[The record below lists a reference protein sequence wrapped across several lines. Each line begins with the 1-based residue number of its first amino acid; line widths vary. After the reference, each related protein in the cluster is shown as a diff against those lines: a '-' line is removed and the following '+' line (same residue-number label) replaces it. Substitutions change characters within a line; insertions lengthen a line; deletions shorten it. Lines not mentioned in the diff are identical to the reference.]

1 MLIKFRNLIILGCFD
16 LIDRNKISE
25 VLEGYNLEDPRIG
38 MIASHSALDI
48 ADGAVEENFKTL
60 AICQEGREKPYVKY
74 FRANRVGKRVTRG
87 MIDEVL
93 ILKKFFQIMD
103 QDNQDLLRA
112 KNTIF
117 VPNRSFTS
125 YCGID
130 AVEDQFLVPLL
141 GARNLLRSEE
151 RGDKKDYYWLLEKAG
166 LKYPEQVEPEEID
179 QLVMVKL
186 PHAIKTLERGF
197 FTASSFEEYC
207 QKADILLK
215 YGIIDQDGI
224 DLARIER
231 YIVGPV
237 FNLDFFYS
245 PIIDSIELLGID
257 WRFETS
263 LDGHVRLPATQQLT
277 LNEQQ
282 INPEYTVCGHN
293 SATLRES
300 LLEKAF
306 ELAEIY
312 VEATKK
318 HYSPGIIGPFCLQ
331 TCVDKDLEF
340 YIYDVA
346 PRIGGGTNVHMAV
359 GHPYGNSL
367 WRTNMSTGRRLAREV
382 KVALEQDALHKILT

>member
-1 MLIKFRNLIILGCFD
+1 
-16 LIDRNKISE
+16 
-25 VLEGYNLEDPRIG
+25 
-38 MIASHSALDI
+38 
-48 ADGAVEENFKTL
+48 
-60 AICQEGREKPYVKY
+60 
-74 FRANRVGKRVTRG
+74 

-93 ILKKFFQIMD
+93 MLKRFSEVIEEE
-103 QDNQDLLRA
+103 NQEFLRS
-112 KNTIF
+112 KNVLF

-130 AVEDQFLVPLL
+130 AVEDQFAVPLI
-141 GARNLLRSEE
+141 GSRNLLRSEE

-166 LKYPEQVEPEEID
+166 LPFPEQIEPEEID
-179 QLVMVKL
+179 ELVMVKL
-186 PHAIKTLERGF
+186 PHAVKTLERGF
-197 FTASSFEEYC
+197 FTASSYEQYC

-215 YGIIDQDGI
+215 QGVIDQDGL

-231 YIVGPV
+231 YIIGPV

-245 PIIDSIELLGID
+245 SISQRIELIGID

-263 LDGHVRLPATQQLT
+263 LDGHVRLPAPQQMA
-277 LNEQQ
+277 LNERQ

-306 ELAEIY
+306 ELAEKY
-312 VEATKK
+312 VEATQE
-318 HYSPGIIGPFCLQ
+318 YYAPGIIGPFCLQ
-331 TCVDKDLEF
+331 TCVDKDLNF

-346 PRIGGGTNVHMAV
+346 PRVGGGTNVHMAV
-359 GHPYGNSL
+359 GHPYGNAL

-382 KVALEQDALHKILT
+382 GIALENDVLEKIVT